1 MRIGIDARPLNKWR
15 TGIGNYVQGLVE
27 LLPRVAPQ
35 HDYLLYSN
43 RRLDSPFPEGAF
55 RQRIDRAFGWCP
67 GSFWILGRGTRLA
80 RKDAVDV
87 YWSTQAILPP
97 RMPPGVLKIVTV
109 YDMVWL
115 RYPETMTRYVHLVQ
129 SMCVRKAVA
138 DANYVIVIS
147 RSTQDELIQTLGVP
161 REKTKLVYPG
171 VAERYRPQD
180 QAKAAEYISRKY
192 GVPLRYMATAG
203 TVEPRKNLRLL
214 VDSNSGTDGKGHPL
228 PRLHSG

>member
-1 MRIGIDARPLNKWR
+1 
-15 TGIGNYVQGLVE
+15 
-27 LLPRVAPQ
+27 
-35 HDYLLYSN
+35 
-43 RRLDSPFPEGAF
+43 
-55 RQRIDRAFGWCP
+55 
-67 GSFWILGRGTRLA
+67 
-80 RKDAVDV
+80 
-87 YWSTQAILPP
+87 
-97 RMPPGVLKIVTV
+97 
-109 YDMVWL
+109 MVWL
-115 RYPETMTRYVHLVQ
+115 RVPGTSKGYGHFVQ
-129 SMCVRKAVA
+129 GMCVRKAVA

-214 VDSNSGTDGKGHPL
+214 VERLRILKLNRQLHCPL
-228 PRLHSG
+228 LGVAASCH